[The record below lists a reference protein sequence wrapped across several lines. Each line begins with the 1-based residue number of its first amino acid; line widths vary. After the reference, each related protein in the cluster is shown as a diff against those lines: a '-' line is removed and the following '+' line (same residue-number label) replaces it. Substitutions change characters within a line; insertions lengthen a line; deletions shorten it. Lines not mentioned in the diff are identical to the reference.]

1 MADADRPAPDLPT
14 QPALAHL
21 DAGSAAQDSEIEYYR
36 TVEDYFVSRRGDPL
50 FLSNPDWLLVHDWR
64 RAGWPLRVVLRG
76 IADAFEGHAHSW
88 ARARKVGS
96 LAYCQLSVE
105 SAAERWK
112 RALDAGEPDAD
123 EARGRLPML
132 VAALA
137 TAEAPEAEVQAAL
150 TAARRAVD
158 GALAALGSP
167 LEDVE
172 RGLAE
177 AEGVLVA
184 AIELARP
191 AEAVAADSGVDQEL
205 APYAT
210 RLPAKVLAQVRH
222 DARVARLLALVGLP
236 RLSVFH

>member
-1 MADADRPAPDLPT
+1 MADADRPAPDLRT
-14 QPALAHL
+14 QPALGTL
-21 DAGSAAQDSEIEYYR
+21 DETPGGADAEIEYYR
-36 TVEDYFVSRRGDPL
+36 TVEEYFVSRRGDPL
-50 FLSNPDWLLVHDWR
+50 FLSNPDWLLVHEWR

-96 LAYCQLSVE
+96 LAYCKLSVE

-123 EARGRLPML
+123 EARGRLPAL
-132 VAALA
+132 AAALAAAAPPEPSVVAALG
-137 TAEAPEAEVQAAL
+137 TA
-150 TAARRAVD
+150 RGAVD
-158 GALAALGSP
+158 GALAAPGRP

-172 RGLAE
+172 RSLAE
-177 AEGVLVA
+177 AEAALVS
-184 AIELARP
+184 AIERARP
-191 AEAVAADSGVDQEL
+191 AAAAAADDGVAQEL

-210 RLPAKVLAQVRH
+210 RLPEKVLSQVRH

-236 RLSVFH
+236 RLSVFQ

>member
-1 MADADRPAPDLPT
+1 MADPDRPAPDLRT
-14 QPALAHL
+14 QPALATL
-21 DAGSAAQDSEIEYYR
+21 DETAGGGDAEIEYYR
-36 TVEDYFVSRRGDPL
+36 AVEEYFVSRRGDPL

-96 LAYCQLSVE
+96 LSYCKLSVE

-123 EARGRLPML
+123 EARGRLP
-132 VAALA
+132 ALA
-137 TAEAPEAEVQAAL
+137 SALAAVSAPEAGVQAAL
-150 TAARRAVD
+150 GAARGAVAA
-158 GALAALGSP
+158 ALAAPGRP
-167 LEDVE
+167 LEE
-172 RGLAE
+172 TEQGLAE
-177 AEGVLVA
+177 AERALVA
-184 AIELARP
+184 AIEQARP
-191 AEAVAADSGVDQEL
+191 GDALAATSGVEQEL

>member
-1 MADADRPAPDLPT
+1 MDAAPDGG
-14 QPALAHL
+14 QA
-21 DAGSAAQDSEIEYYR
+21 EIEYYR

-50 FLSNPDWLLVHDWR
+50 FLSNPDWLMVHEWR

-96 LAYCQLSVE
+96 LAYCKLSVE

-123 EARGRLPML
+123 EARGRLPVL

-137 TAEAPEAEVQAAL
+137 AATAPEPAVQAAL
-150 TAARRAVD
+150 AAARRAVD
-158 GALAALGSP
+158 AALAAAGSP

-177 AEGVLVA
+177 AESALVA
-184 AIELARP
+184 TIEQARP
-191 AEAVAADSGVDQEL
+191 ADAAAADSGVDQEL

-222 DARVARLLALVGLP
+222 DARVARLLALIGLP